1 MKYTRYNLKKK
12 NGKGIKFTLVV
23 FSILLLSILIGA
35 MMLKGNKGTTKVDSK
50 DLLPIVNKNKTP
62 IRYIAIQGGLYKT
75 KEYADETKKLLEGYG
90 NPFIIIEADKKMRVL
105 LGIYSEE
112 EAAKQIKILT
122 DKSIV
127 PSKMTFEI
135 PQLNLCDA
143 EIMEIINGYFQII
156 SNASDAKVSSVFT
169 ADFKKW
175 CLELKDVDSSSKNIA
190 TLKDLKNNVN
200 NLPKEISKDKLSDSY
215 IYIYNT
221 LSKFTVKSAPKN

>member
-35 MMLKGNKGTTKVDSK
+35 MMLKGNKETTKVDSK

-90 NPFIIIEADKKMRVL
+90 NPFIIIEADKTMRVF
-105 LGIYSEE
+105 LGVYTEE
-112 EAAKQIKILT
+112 EATKQMKILS
-122 DKSIV
+122 DKKIEN
-127 PSKMTFEI
+127 SKMTFQI

-143 EIMEIINGYFQII
+143 EIMELINGYFQII
-156 SNASDAKVSSVFT
+156 SNVSDKSSVFT
-169 ADFKKW
+169 ADYKKW

-190 TLKDLKNNVN
+190 TLKDLKSNVN

-215 IYIYNT
+215 INIYNA